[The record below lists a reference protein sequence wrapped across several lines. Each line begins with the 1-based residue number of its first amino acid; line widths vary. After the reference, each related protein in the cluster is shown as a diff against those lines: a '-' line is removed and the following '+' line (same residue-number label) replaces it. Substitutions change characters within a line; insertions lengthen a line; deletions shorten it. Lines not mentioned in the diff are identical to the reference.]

1 MNHRHKFPKVKVTY
15 KNGSPPNLILF
26 SENDQ
31 DEETIR
37 MDKWKIEDIL
47 EYLGSKF

>member
-31 DEETIR
+31 DEEVS
-37 MDKWKIEDIL
+37 L
-47 EYLGSKF
+47 FYLSH